1 MTFLQHHAA
10 KNALRLVPILA
21 TVFKRRRNI
30 PDAGPRQEIDPV
42 LMHQL
47 LRDGA
52 ERAPEKIALRW
63 VDRDRA
69 LTFAAAVDDMERFAG
84 ALHHLGVRK
93 GDRVTV
99 FAHNGLDYLMA
110 LFACWRIGAIAAL
123 VNVRFADELAY
134 YLADHEPTVIIYTH
148 DLVASVQRAAPGCAT
163 LRRLVCMD
171 GPQEGAESLPD
182 LLAAGFATP
191 DDPSD
196 ENAIAHLSYTSGT
209 TGRPKGAC
217 LMHEPTMRATRCIA
231 ERLRIKAE
239 DISFGPTALSSSYQL
254 VGNLLPPL
262 HRGCTV
268 HVMGR
273 WTQSSGWDAIE
284 AVGATM
290 FVGNPTL
297 LAEILAESRAR
308 GRVPGRLRFGM
319 SGGGPVP
326 ATLKLA
332 WRDELQLPLVE
343 SYGQSELGGFVALG
357 APEIEEVRHFGAVGP
372 PLPDKEVRILDRDG
386 CVLPVGQIGEVC
398 LRGGYMQ
405 GYWGKPDKSAE
416 AVRGGWLHTGDA
428 GVIDRDGY
436 VTMRGRFSELI
447 QVAGRIW
454 YPRDVE
460 EALCRQPGVK
470 EAAVIAVPD
479 SALGER
485 PIAFVTSDAASLDV
499 SSLGVA
505 VTAAVPYDTAALTI
519 TRLETFPMT
528 PTGKIAKAELRQMAM
543 AGAL

>member
-1 MTFLQHHAA
+1 M
-10 KNALRLVPILA
+10 
-21 TVFKRRRNI
+21 
-30 PDAGPRQEIDPV
+30 

-52 ERAPEKIALRW
+52 ERAPDKIALRW
-63 VDRDRA
+63 VDRDRD
-69 LTFAAAVDDMERFAG
+69 LTFAAAVVEMDRFAG
-84 ALHHLGVRK
+84 ALHHLDVRK

-123 VNVRFADELAY
+123 VNVRFADELDY
-134 YLADHEPTVIIYTH
+134 YLNDHQPTVIIYTH
-148 DLVASVQRAAPGCAT
+148 DLVAAVKRAAVGAAT
-163 LRRLVCMD
+163 LRHLVCMD
-171 GPQEGAESLPD
+171 GPQEGAKSLPD
-182 LLAAGFATP
+182 LLAAGFAAP

-196 ENAIAHLSYTSGT
+196 DGAIAHLSYTSGT

-217 LMHEPTMRATRCIA
+217 LMHEPTMCATRCIA
-231 ERLRIKAE
+231 ERLRITV
-239 DISFGPTALSSSYQL
+239 DDVSFGPTALSSSYQL

-273 WTQSSGWDAIE
+273 WTQASGWDAID
-284 AVGATM
+284 AAGASM

-297 LAEILAESRAR
+297 LTEILAESRTR

-326 ATLKLA
+326 PTLKLA
-332 WRDELQLPLVE
+332 WRDELHLPLVE

-357 APEIEEVRHFGAVGP
+357 APDIEDPTHFGAVGL

-386 CVLPVGQIGEVC
+386 CALPLGQIGEVC
-398 LRGGYMQ
+398 LRGGHMHS
-405 GYWGKPDKSAE
+405 YWGKPDKTVE
-416 AVRGGWLHTGDA
+416 ALRGGWLHSGDA
-428 GVIDRDGY
+428 GLIDRDGY

-447 QVAGRIW
+447 RVAGRTW

-460 EALCRQPGVK
+460 EALCRQPGVR
-470 EAAVIAVPD
+470 EAAVVAVPD
-479 SALGER
+479 TALGER
-485 PIAFVTSDAASLDV
+485 PIAFVTADAAGLDLT
-499 SSLGVA
+499 SLGVA
-505 VTAAVPYDTAALTI
+505 IATAVPYDTAALTI
-519 TRLETFPMT
+519 RRLDSFPMT
-528 PTGKIAKAELRQMAM
+528 PTGKIAKAELRQMAI
-543 AGAL
+543 ATAV